1 MEELIQKS
9 RILIEALPYIKKFFR
24 KTFVIKYGGSAMK
37 IKKYKEIFF
46 QDVALLSYVGINI
59 IIVHGGGDDISKKL
73 QKMGKKSVFVEG
85 HRVTD
90 KETLNMAEKVLIG
103 KINKSIVK
111 ELKKH
116 NLKVAGVSGKDF
128 NLIIAKKKLIN
139 NKDIGFVGEVKKI
152 NTEILKVFENSDMIP
167 VIAPIGKDENGISYN
182 INADIIAGKVAES
195 IKADKLIYLT
205 DMDGIKINGRYV
217 SSMMIKDINRNIKN
231 GQITSG
237 MLPKVISAKSAILNG
252 VKKVHII
259 NGTVEHSLLLEIFT
273 NKGIGTEIIKN

>member
-1 MEELIQKS
+1 MQKLIEKS
-9 RILIEALPYIKKFFR
+9 RILIEALPYIKKFFK
-24 KTFVIKYGGSAMK
+24 KTFVIKYGGSVMK

-59 IIVHGGGDDISKKL
+59 IIVHGGGDDISKLLK
-73 QKMGKKSVFVEG
+73 KIGKKPVFVDG

-90 KETLNMAEKVLIG
+90 IETLNIVEKVLIG
-103 KINKSIVK
+103 KINKEIVK
-111 ELKKH
+111 ELKAH
-116 NLKVAGVSGKDF
+116 NLKAVGISGKDF

-139 NKDIGFVGEVKKI
+139 NKDIGFVGNVKSI

-167 VIAPIGKDENGISYN
+167 VIAPIGKDEKGNSYN
-182 INADIIAGKVAES
+182 INADYVAGKIAES

-205 DMDGIKINGRYV
+205 DTDGIKINKKYV
-217 SSMMIKDINRNIKN
+217 STLKISEIGKYIKS
-231 GQITSG
+231 GQITGG
-237 MLPKVISAKSAILNG
+237 MLPKVNSAKSAILNG

-273 NKGIGTEIIKN
+273 NKGVGTEIVK

>member
-1 MEELIQKS
+1 MQKLIEKS
-9 RILIEALPYIKKFFR
+9 RILIEALPYIKKFFK

-46 QDVALLSYVGINI
+46 QDIALLSYVGINI
-59 IIVHGGGDDISKKL
+59 IIVHGGGDDISKLLK
-73 QKMGKKSVFVEG
+73 KIGKKPVFVDG

-90 KETLNMAEKVLIG
+90 IETLNVVEKVLIG

-111 ELKKH
+111 ELKEH

-139 NKDIGFVGEVKKI
+139 NKDVGFVGDVKKI
-152 NTEILKVFENSDMIP
+152 NTEILKVFENSDLIP
-167 VIAPIGKDENGISYN
+167 VIAPIGKDEKGNTYN
-182 INADIIAGKVAES
+182 INADIVAGKVAES

-205 DMDGIKINGRYV
+205 DTDGIKINGKYV
-217 SSMMIKDINRNIKN
+217 SSIKIKDINKFIKE
-231 GQITSG
+231 GQITGG
-237 MLPKVISAKSAILNG
+237 MLPKVNSAKSAILNG

-259 NGTVEHSLLLEIFT
+259 NGMVEHSLLLEIFT
-273 NKGIGTEIIKN
+273 NKGIGTEIVK

>member
-152 NTEILKVFENSDMIP
+152 NTEILKVFENSDMIS

-182 INADIIAGKVAES
+182 INADIVAGKVAES

-205 DMDGIKINGRYV
+205 DMDGIK
-217 SSMMIKDINRNIKN
+217 
-231 GQITSG
+231 
-237 MLPKVISAKSAILNG
+237 
-252 VKKVHII
+252 
-259 NGTVEHSLLLEIFT
+259 
-273 NKGIGTEIIKN
+273 

>member
-1 MEELIQKS
+1 MQKLIEKS
-9 RILIEALPYIKKFFR
+9 RILIEALPYIKKFFK

-46 QDVALLSYVGINI
+46 QDIALLSYVGINI
-59 IIVHGGGDDISKKL
+59 IIVHGGGDDISKLLK
-73 QKMGKKSVFVEG
+73 KIGKKPVFVDG

-90 KETLNMAEKVLIG
+90 IETLNIVEKVLIG
-103 KINKSIVK
+103 KINKEIVK
-111 ELKKH
+111 ELKAH

-139 NKDIGFVGEVKKI
+139 NKDIGFVGNVKSI
-152 NTEILKVFENSDMIP
+152 NTEILKIFENSDLIP
-167 VIAPIGKDENGISYN
+167 VVAPVGKDEKGNSYN
-182 INADIIAGKVAES
+182 INADYVAGKIAES

-205 DMDGIKINGRYV
+205 DTDGIKINGRYI
-217 SSMMIKDINRNIKN
+217 STLRINEIGKYIKS
-231 GQITSG
+231 GQITGG
-237 MLPKVISAKSAILNG
+237 MLPKVNSAKSAILNG

-273 NKGIGTEIIKN
+273 NKGIGTEIVK